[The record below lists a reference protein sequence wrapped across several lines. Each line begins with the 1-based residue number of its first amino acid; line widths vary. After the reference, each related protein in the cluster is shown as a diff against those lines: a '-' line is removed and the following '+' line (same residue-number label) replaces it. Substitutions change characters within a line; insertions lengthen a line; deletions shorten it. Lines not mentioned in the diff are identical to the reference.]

1 MKQLLKAIL
10 AVFLSILPTPQ
21 HPQCLGRGL
30 HLHWRLGWL
39 RARWCLLHYRLRAMF
54 GGTTLIAG
62 KRLSVQSRL
71 RLRGGGQVIFGDD
84 VIIGIK
90 TDICTH
96 DHRATVRIGHRS
108 FVNGA
113 RISAVN
119 LIEIGDD
126 AIVADTRMMD
136 TDFHSLSQQR
146 QQKDAPVGVAPIH
159 IKQNVWIAAGAA
171 VLKGVTIGENSVIA
185 FGSVVVKDI
194 PANVIAGG
202 NPCKEI
208 GPVTE

>member
-1 MKQLLKAIL
+1 
-10 AVFLSILPTPQ
+10 
-21 HPQCLGRGL
+21 
-30 HLHWRLGWL
+30 
-39 RARWCLLHYRLRAMF
+39 MF
-54 GGTTLIAG
+54 GGTKLIAG

-71 RLRGGGQVIFGDD
+71 RLRGGGQVIFGND
-84 VIIGIK
+84 VIIGTM
-90 TDICTH
+90 TDIFTH
-96 DHRATVRIGHRS
+96 DHSATVRIGHRS

-126 AIVADTRMMD
+126 AILADTRMMD

-146 QQKDAPVGVAPIH
+146 QQKDALVGVAPIH

-194 PANVIAGG
+194 PVNIIAGG

-208 GPVTE
+208 GPLTE